1 MTLKQ
6 TNNITKQLRVLSR
19 KLTPYLTLS
28 IAIAI
33 NLINSNL
40 TKIQDKMNNFVMFPL
55 EITQAGKKYEY
66 IGNLSVKKLSKKGLI
81 DISNFDL
88 IIIGE
93 IEGEQYQGFYKEI
106 KETNE

>member
-6 TNNITKQLRVLSR
+6 EITLTNITEWCVVFFILF
-19 KLTPYLTLS
+19 YLF
-28 IAIAI
+28 A
-33 NLINSNL
+33 INSNL
-40 TKIQDKMNNFVMFPL
+40 NKIQDKMNSFVMFPL
-55 EITQAGKKYEY
+55 EMTQAGKKYEY

-88 IIIGE
+88 IIIRE